1 MLRGLLGS
9 NSDQRPYKSPS
20 GRYFVQMLETISRV
34 CVIVAALVCGTA
46 VVKNQFLAS
55 SEGNA
60 RPMNKG
66 RDLVGKAILTAP
78 HPEVA
83 IVAVVSSQCKFCAM
97 SQPFY
102 QKLASWRRGGAA
114 FSFVAM
120 GVEWVGMLDEQGQ
133 LEVAKLLNHV
143 CATCKVR
150 I

>member
-1 MLRGLLGS
+1 
-9 NSDQRPYKSPS
+9 
-20 GRYFVQMLETISRV
+20 MLETISRV